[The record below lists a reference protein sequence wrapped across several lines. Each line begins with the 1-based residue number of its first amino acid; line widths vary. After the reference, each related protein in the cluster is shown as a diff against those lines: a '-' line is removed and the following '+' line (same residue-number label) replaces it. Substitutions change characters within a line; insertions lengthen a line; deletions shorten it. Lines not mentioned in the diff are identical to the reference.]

1 MSYEE
6 RGVWIYLGV
15 AVVAFA
21 AYVVAVLVLAGGR
34 PVAEVP
40 YVPVLLWVLGVSML
54 VNIAV
59 RILVELAR
67 PGESGRRQDVRD
79 RDIGRFGEVVGGS
92 VLSVAVL
99 GVLVLAVL
107 EVEHFWIA
115 NALYVA
121 FVAQAVSSSV
131 VKVVAYRR
139 GL

>member
-15 AVVAFA
+15 AVVAFS
-21 AYVVAVLVLAGGR
+21 AYVVVVLGLADGR
-34 PVAEVP
+34 EVTEVP

-79 RDIGRFGEVVGGS
+79 RDIGRFGELVGGS

-99 GVLVLAVL
+99 GVLVLVL
-107 EVEHFWIA
+107 MEVEHFWVA
-115 NALYVA
+115 NAIYVA